1 LPDAG
6 FYLWLNT
13 PINDEKFAK
22 KVFEKQNVTV
32 LTGSYLSRDSNDT
45 NPGKNHVRM
54 ALVAPYDECITAAK
68 RIKEYLQTLN

>member
-1 LPDAG
+1 LPDAE

-22 KVFEKQNVTV
+22 KAYVKQNVIV
-32 LTGSYLSRDSNDT
+32 LTGSYLSRDNNDT